1 MYLFSLSSLRR
12 SILSTLAYH
21 AIFEYPLTGDEIHR
35 FLIADPPASQSDVQE
50 AMTELVRSKR
60 AIKNGIWYSIPS
72 SLAKR
77 RLLRRKISAKK
88 LAIACQ
94 ASNVIA
100 HLPWVKM
107 IAVTGALAM
116 ENADENDDIDL
127 MIVTSRNR
135 LWMVRPIVVLLIS
148 LFFRRRKPL
157 PMSNEQKTGNN
168 DDALCLN
175 LWLDESAL
183 EIPKLQRNLYAA
195 HELAQMRPIV
205 NKDKTYERMMWENR
219 WGRRYLA
226 NIWERLKGQQ
236 VFDLFE
242 SSGRTSGS
250 AGQPFSPFNPF
261 SLFNLLN
268 LLAFRLQLWYMRPK
282 MTNERVSLHSAFF
295 HPGNRGQTIL
305 RLYKIALDKNKI
317 DI

>member
-1 MYLFSLSSLRR
+1 MSSLRR

-21 AIFEYPLTGDEIHR
+21 AIFGYPLTTEEIHR
-35 FLIADPPASQSDVQE
+35 FLIVDRPTSQSDVQE
-50 AMTELVRSKR
+50 AITELVRSKR
-60 AIKNGIWYSIPS
+60 VIRNSIWYSIPS
-72 SLAKR
+72 SLAKH

-88 LAIACQ
+88 LAIARR
-94 ASNVIA
+94 AATMIA

-148 LFFRRRKPL
+148 LFFRRRKPNL
-157 PMSNEQKTGNN
+157 SNKTYLANLSN
-168 DDALCLN
+168 SLCLN

-183 EIPKLQRNLYAA
+183 EIPQLQRDLYAA
-195 HELAQMRPIV
+195 HELAQMEPIV
-205 NKDKTYERMMWENR
+205 DKDGTYERMMALNN

-226 NIWERLKGQQ
+226 NTWEEIKGYQAKRL
-236 VFDLFE
+236 
-242 SSGRTSGS
+242 SGYKPAAPSNLINLL
-250 AGQPFSPFNPF
+250 ACQPV
-261 SLFNLLN
+261 NLLN

-282 MTNERVSLHSAFF
+282 MTNERVSLHAAFF